1 MFSKTKARVSEYFNR
16 MFLNLN
22 RWQGRKINEATMLP
36 IDTEVYNFERPARR
50 TQYHAGQELEDHLI
64 ERAGTIKR
72 IIRHCE
78 QTPYEDA
85 HMLAVWVPALRAT
98 ERKLSEL
105 RLAQQERFPKYS
117 IEMTYLTKT
126 IDRYEEILTYLDK
139 ESPVYDTI
147 WVEVKR
153 LRRRWGE
160 LARNYN
166 PSDADS

>member
-1 MFSKTKARVSEYFNR
+1 MFERLKLSLNQ
-16 MFLNLN
+16 MFLNFN

-64 ERAGTIKR
+64 ERIGSIKS

-105 RLAQQERFPKYS
+105 QNSKQERFPKYS
-117 IEMTYLTKT
+117 HEMTYLTRN

-153 LRRRWGE
+153 LRRRWSE